1 MIWWARQDLNLGPTD
16 YESAALT
23 AELQARTFTHITPKK
38 VSAHADQQ
46 HRLSSPAVVGK
57 LGQALGHVVYEK
69 CCPKWTISSCGQ
81 DAGWLLA
88 GKGADI
94 GRVTG
99 SKPRDGLR

>member
-1 MIWWARQDLNLGPTD
+1 
-16 YESAALT
+16 
-23 AELQARTFTHITPKK
+23 
-38 VSAHADQQ
+38 
-46 HRLSSPAVVGK
+46 
-57 LGQALGHVVYEK
+57 VYEK